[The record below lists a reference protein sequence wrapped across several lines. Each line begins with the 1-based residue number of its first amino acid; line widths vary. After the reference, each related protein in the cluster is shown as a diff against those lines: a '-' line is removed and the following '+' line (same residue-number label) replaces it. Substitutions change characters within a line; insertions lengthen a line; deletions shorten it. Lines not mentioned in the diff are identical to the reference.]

1 MNLEQLA
8 AQQARASQAPQNAPQ
23 TQEAEPV
30 DVLAA
35 RLDADR
41 LYSLM
46 VQTQEAIED
55 KARPADLAQMMTGA
69 LFGAD
74 SPQAAA
80 VEAIIDADKHPGG
93 HEMAL
98 ATIRAQRQLLRQ
110 QIKQLEQR
118 AKDITGELE
127 KLDEADRATQH
138 ERMAAQDIDRALL
151 DVLTLYK
158 LKGRDPQPDILQEAA
173 AILDKHRRD
182 PAAMG
187 LLYGFMVELTGRGY
201 RVLSLDLAQQQ
212 EFDRLKAEV
221 LTALNDFEH

>member
-8 AQQARASQAPQNAPQ
+8 AQTTQAPQGAQNAPQ

-46 VQTQEAIED
+46 AQAQEAIEE
-55 KARPADLAQMMTGA
+55 KAPPADLAQMMTGA

-80 VEAIIDADKHPGG
+80 VAAIIDADKHPGG

-98 ATIRAQRQLLRQ
+98 ATIRYQRQLLRQ

-127 KLDEADRATQH
+127 SWTR
-138 ERMAAQDIDRALL
+138 
-151 DVLTLYK
+151 
-158 LKGRDPQPDILQEAA
+158 P
-173 AILDKHRRD
+173 
-182 PAAMG
+182 
-187 LLYGFMVELTGRGY
+187 TGQYSINAWRS
-201 RVLSLDLAQQQ
+201 R
-212 EFDRLKAEV
+212 K
-221 LTALNDFEH
+221 